1 MGESALKGGIARRHR
16 RSGPARARRT
26 ARIRRRDRGPEAGRV
41 RTHLKERGE
50 STRPTAG
57 GQRTPERGSDRREE
71 NASKREAR
79 GRSGARKGA
88 RRDGGGRREG
98 GTQTS
103 HAARRGAGRLRGLRV
118 PRSGMC
124 RGARKPREGSI
135 VGRAGPSGSP
145 RRCGGVAMGLCR
157 EAKAQGGP
165 EDGAIRPTDPA
176 RECPEGVET
185 PCGPTEPMSVVASR
199 GRVLGAP
206 RKPRR
211 GPRVRRKAASRVA
224 PPLKPSK
231 GRSGIVRRNRRQAS
245 LGPAAHRAAG
255 PLFVSGDRGSFP
267 GAAGGPPR
275 ARTTARARGPAIRR
289 DREAR
294 WPARPPPPPPPREVV
309 DVAARGPLGPEAARL
324 ASRRRGASRRL
335 ARPPAAGARPR
346 QSPPSRAGAGTL
358 GPMPPTPP

>member
-1 MGESALKGGIARRHR
+1 MRWQIPGEPVAPRGANHIHRSGRPRDAGGSGRHPAQRVVGERARTKAPDRTVGESALEGGIARRHR

-26 ARIRRRDRGPEAGRV
+26 ERIRRRDRGPEAGRV

-50 STRPTAG
+50 PTRPTAG

-79 GRSGARKGA
+79 GRSGAREGA

-103 HAARRGAGRLRGLRV
+103 HAARRGAGRLRGIRV

-176 RECPEGVET
+176 RGSPEGVRT
-185 PCGPTEPMSVVASR
+185 PCGPTEPMSVAASR
-199 GRVLGAP
+199 G
-206 RKPRR
+206 
-211 GPRVRRKAASRVA
+211 
-224 PPLKPSK
+224 
-231 GRSGIVRRNRRQAS
+231 
-245 LGPAAHRAAG
+245 
-255 PLFVSGDRGSFP
+255 
-267 GAAGGPPR
+267 
-275 ARTTARARGPAIRR
+275 
-289 DREAR
+289 
-294 WPARPPPPPPPREVV
+294 
-309 DVAARGPLGPEAARL
+309 
-324 ASRRRGASRRL
+324 
-335 ARPPAAGARPR
+335 
-346 QSPPSRAGAGTL
+346 
-358 GPMPPTPP
+358 